1 MSQWLR
7 SSKASTLFLYSAWIV
22 VCMGVFVIF
31 MLTPW
36 FQQIEALPK
45 GEISLRVLGGAIGV
59 VGSLASLI
67 ILFGMAVFCA
77 REDRSTISSKILW
90 FILFFATACFGAAA
104 YFFTVYRKQVQG
116 MSTPATNGD

>member
-7 SSKASTLFLYSAWIV
+7 SSKASTIFLYSAWIV

-45 GEISLRVLGGAIGV
+45 GEISLLSMDDFSCRRDG
-59 VGSLASLI
+59 
-67 ILFGMAVFCA
+67 
-77 REDRSTISSKILW
+77 
-90 FILFFATACFGAAA
+90 
-104 YFFTVYRKQVQG
+104 
-116 MSTPATNGD
+116 NGE